1 MNRISVD
8 PPVSPPRLPHHRQPA
23 RGFLAVVLIIA
34 AALIGAAC
42 ARTAAPSDAPG
53 AGARATASPSVP
65 IPIVAAEN
73 VYGDLARQI
82 GGDRVA
88 VTSILKDP
96 TVDPHEYD
104 STVADAKAVAGAR
117 IVIKN
122 GLGYD
127 AFVDRLLAASPRPDR
142 VVIDVGHLTGHR
154 DGDNPHLWYD
164 PATMPRVARSL
175 ADTLSRL
182 DPSDAGYF
190 ARRLQEFQASEAA
203 VDDRIA
209 AIRARHAGTRVLATE
224 PVLDY
229 LTEALGLVIVDRDGA
244 FQRAVEAGND
254 PPAAAVVAFREQI
267 TTRAVKVLIYN
278 RQTVTPVTTQMLAL
292 ARQTGIAVV
301 PVSETEPEG
310 MTYQQWMLDQL
321 SRLDQALS
329 SP

>member
-1 MNRISVD
+1 MS
-8 PPVSPPRLPHHRQPA
+8 SPLLPHHSQLA
-23 RGFLAVVLIIA
+23 RGVLAVVLIIA
-34 AALIGAAC
+34 ALIGTAC

-53 AGARATASPSVP
+53 AGARATAPTSVP

-82 GGDRVA
+82 GGDRVV

-142 VVIDVGHLTGHR
+142 IVIDVGHLTGHR
-154 DGDNPHLWYD
+154 DDGDNPHLWYD

-175 ADTLSRL
+175 ADTLTRL
-182 DPSDAGYF
+182 DPSDADYF
-190 ARRLQEFQASEAA
+190 AQRLQEFQASETA

-229 LTEALGLVIVDRDGA
+229 LTEALGLVVVDRDGA